1 MDFADERDDV
11 PIVPEEGE
19 EEENEDREN
28 REVQIQTAPLLTFLK
43 APPKPTCLLRPFKM
57 PEGAVAIDPS
67 ASLRSQLGGRRRVK
81 SLTPGGFKRHTIVA
95 PGMMIGPTPEE
106 LALIAENAA
115 KEEASRLSMEAEAEN
130 AAAMGRIAMSL
141 PPKLPDGYEPLILH
155 LAASSISNNDN
166 KTAVVDSDA
175 MMIPSSSS
183 SSSSSDAISDMSGGG
198 GDVKQLN
205 EMIERDVIVE
215 DVMGIHLRQHQR
227 EGVSFLFDCIHG
239 KKGKGINGAILA
251 DDMGLGKTL
260 QSIALL
266 YTCLRQGIYRDRPT
280 AKRAI
285 VVCPTSLVNNW
296 AAEIKKWLGERIRPL
311 ALAEVSRDEA
321 VRDITAFLSSNVFPV
336 LIISYETFR
345 IHADR
350 FHASEGSCDL
360 LICDEAH
367 RLKNEATLTTQ
378 ALGKLKCL
386 RRILLSGTPMQNDL
400 DEFFAMV
407 DFSNPGIL
415 GDVSHFRRKFAV
427 PILTGREPSATDK
440 QQRSGEEASN
450 ELSSIVN
457 KFILRRTNS
466 LLSQHLPPKLL
477 QVVCVK
483 MTELQK
489 KIYLSFLNSVAVANV
504 VAGSKGKGVLGS
516 ILALKK

>member
-11 PIVPEEGE
+11 PIIPD
-19 EEENEDREN
+19 EENEEKDEGDVNSEN
-28 REVQIQTAPLLTFLK
+28 VEVRTAPLLTFLK

-57 PEGAVAIDPS
+57 PEGAVASDPT
-67 ASLRSQLGGRRRVK
+67 ASLRFQLGGRRRVK
-81 SLTPGGFKRHTIVA
+81 MLTPGGFKRHTVITKGLV
-95 PGMMIGPTPEE
+95 IGPTPAE

-115 KEEASRLSMEAEAEN
+115 KEEASRLSTEAEAEN

-155 LAASSISNNDN
+155 LAASSSSPSSSSS
-166 KTAVVDSDA
+166 T
-175 MMIPSSSS
+175 SSSS
-183 SSSSSDAISDMSGGG
+183 SSSSEMITSEVGDSIGGG
-198 GDVKQLN
+198 GGEGGEESLKKT
-205 EMIERDVIVE
+205 ERDVIVE

-266 YTCLRQGIYRDRPT
+266 YTCLRQGIYTDRPT

-350 FHASEGSCDL
+350 FHASEGSCEL

-415 GDVSHFRRKFAV
+415 GDVAQFRRRFAV

-483 MTELQK
+483 MTDVQK

>member
-1 MDFADERDDV
+1 MDFDDERDNA
-11 PIVPEEGE
+11 PIEED
-19 EEENEDREN
+19 ENDSSKEN
-28 REVQIQTAPLLTFLK
+28 DEMEIQIETAPLLTFLK
-43 APPKPTCLLRPFKM
+43 APPRPTLLRPFKM
-57 PEGAVAIDPS
+57 PEGAVAIDPT
-67 ASLRSQLGGRRRVK
+67 ASQRFQLGGRRRVK
-81 SLTPGGFKRHTIVA
+81 MLIPGGFKRHSMLPQA
-95 PGMMIGPTPEE
+95 LSLGPTPSE
-106 LALIAENAA
+106 LALIAEKAA
-115 KEEASRLSMEAEAEN
+115 EEEAARLTLEAEAEN
-130 AAAMGRIAMSL
+130 AAAMGRISNAL
-141 PPKLPDGYEPLILH
+141 PTKLPDGYEPLILH
-155 LAASSISNNDN
+155 LASLDNSSN
-166 KTAVVDSDA
+166 
-175 MMIPSSSS
+175 SSSS
-183 SSSSSDAISDMSGGG
+183 SALTAEDKVEDEMTD
-198 GDVKQLN
+198 DVSAVIEGEIIKTKL
-205 EMIERDVIVE
+205 IERDVIVE
-215 DVMGIHLRQHQR
+215 DVMGVHLRQHQR

-239 KKGKGINGAILA
+239 KKGRGINGAILA

-321 VRDITAFLSSNVFPV
+321 VRDITAFLTSNVFPV

-415 GDVSHFRRKFAV
+415 GDVSNFRRKFAV

-457 KFILRRTNS
+457 KFILRRTNA

-483 MTELQK
+483 MTDVQRN
-489 KIYLSFLNSVAVANV
+489 IYMSFLNSVAVANV
-504 VAGSKGKGVLGS
+504 VSGTKGKGVLGS